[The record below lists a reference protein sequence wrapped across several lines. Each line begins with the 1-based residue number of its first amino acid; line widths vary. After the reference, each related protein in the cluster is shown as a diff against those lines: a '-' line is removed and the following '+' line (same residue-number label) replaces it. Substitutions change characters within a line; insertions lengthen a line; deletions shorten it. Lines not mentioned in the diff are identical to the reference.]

1 MEAYD
6 LPQVRG
12 RRVAFDEVSPALR
25 RRAHGVDYVVVR
37 GMKGGE
43 FYFTRE
49 GWAVAD
55 SLLPRHWHDNE
66 RFHREGRALP
76 GATGTVYRVPV
87 PHPSRGSIG
96 IVVKFCRFGQ
106 DVGLT
111 TIGPASDFPWP
122 ESILNEAE
130 FLGPF
135 EEFGAIHALR
145 ACLRGAG
152 TLATKRP
159 LAIHIPS
166 RLYPAWQ
173 LGRAEYRLNRQIRA
187 LAADQAALPP
197 GLRITYDPERAYVFL
212 YSWIDGIDAE
222 QAAATG
228 LISRE
233 TMAAL
238 GQRAAATVAGHGFAV
253 LDHKPRHVIVRP
265 HEHGRLLTHHG
276 EPVIALVDYELLVP
290 WHPEPAL
297 AGSAHFPHPHAPHS

>member
-1 MEAYD
+1 
-6 LPQVRG
+6 
-12 RRVAFDEVSPALR
+12 
-25 RRAHGVDYVVVR
+25 
-37 GMKGGE
+37 MKGGE

-66 RFHREGRALP
+66 RFHRVGRALP

-87 PHPSRGSIG
+87 PHPTRGTIG

-122 ESILNEAE
+122 EGLLNEAE

-145 ACLRGAG
+145 ARLRGTVA
-152 TLATKRP
+152 LATKRP
-159 LAIHIPS
+159 LAIHVPPT
-166 RLYPAWQ
+166 LYPSWQ
-173 LGRAEYRLNRQIRA
+173 LGRADYRLNRPIRA
-187 LAADQAALPP
+187 LEADQAALPP
-197 GLRITYDPERAYVFL
+197 SARLTYDTERAYVLL

-228 LISRE
+228 LISRKM
-233 TMAAL
+233 MAAL
-238 GQRAAATVAGHGFAV
+238 GQRAAAAVAERGFAV

-265 HEHGRLLTHHG
+265 RDRGWLLSYHG
-276 EPVIALVDYELLVP
+276 EPVLALVDYELLVP
-290 WHPEPAL
+290 WRADRTSTTHPNTSHVHEPL
-297 AGSAHFPHPHAPHS
+297 S